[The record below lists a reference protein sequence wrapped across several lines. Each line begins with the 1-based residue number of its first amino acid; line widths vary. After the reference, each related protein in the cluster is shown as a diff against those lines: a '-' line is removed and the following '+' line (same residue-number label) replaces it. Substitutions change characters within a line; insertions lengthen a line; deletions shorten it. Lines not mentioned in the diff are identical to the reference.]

1 MIDQSFENSLNAN
14 LNKNILKDY
23 EDYGRYMTYD
33 EHTETDEDPI
43 QLNID
48 YYTIKE
54 KYNSL
59 KFLFTSTFVYL
70 MPSINDFNYLHIDYF
85 DYIDQMFIKKFNIS
99 LYFILNID
107 RYDVVEDTMKLKIL
121 SFLKYLHF
129 DIPQLSDPKQLLSDE
144 YNEMYSDIFNNID
157 SDTLLK
163 IYKTFHNLL
172 TV

>member
-1 MIDQSFENSLNAN
+1 MIGQEFENSINVK

-23 EDYGRYMTYD
+23 EDYGRYMSYD
-33 EHTETDEDPI
+33 EHAETDEDSM

-70 MPSINDFNYLHIDYF
+70 MPSINDFDYLYLDYF
-85 DYIDQMFIKKFNIS
+85 DYIDQKFIEKFNIS
-99 LYFILNID
+99 LYFILNIEKH
-107 RYDVVEDTMKLKIL
+107 DVIENTMKLKIL

-129 DIPQLSDPKQLLSDE
+129 DIPQMTDPKQLLNDE
-144 YNEMYSDIFNNID
+144 YNELYSDIFNNID
-157 SDTLLK
+157 EDTLLK
-163 IYKTFHNLL
+163 IYKIFHNLL